1 MEIIPNIMIGEKEAD
16 EAVDW
21 RSLEIDDDI
30 DNDEELEQTPE
41 DVIEGLGFDPKEIE
55 DLENTED
62 ADFKES
68 EHPRGQPGNAGQ
80 FVEKGSGATSKSS
93 TNIGNVKFKKVDSKN
108 QERIKNILSKIKS
121 SVPEKHLKYVS
132 EFNISQTER
141 NFGEAGGKAG
151 KIGAVAANEKTG
163 PISLEIQFPKSSKT
177 LSNKDIEEIIS
188 HEIGHKVFAKL
199 DNDTKQDW
207 IKAARQIKMGLSDDV
222 WFKKNAPYVIEANK
236 NASSITSKS
245 INKEEAFTNE
255 LFAELYSL
263 YSRNPKLVESYLKKR
278 AESLKK
284 IFEK

>member
-1 MEIIPNIMIGEKEAD
+1 MEQLILPNIIIGEKEAD

-21 RSLEIDDDI
+21 RNIETDDTEDT
-30 DNDEELEQTPE
+30 DEELEETPE

-55 DLENTED
+55 EITED
-62 ADFKES
+62 ANFKET
-68 EHPRGQPGNAGQ
+68 EHPRGQPDNPGQ
-80 FVEKGSGATSKSS
+80 FVEKGAGASKPSS
-93 TNIGNVKFKKVDSKN
+93 MGNVKFKKVDSKN

-121 SVPEKHLKYVS
+121 SIPEKHLKYVS

-151 KIGAVAANEKTG
+151 KIGSVAANEKTG
-163 PISLEIQFPKSSKT
+163 PISLEIQFPKSNKT